1 MDFLMTARL
10 GAENFLFE
18 ENGYESEADITSI
31 TPLPEGGGS
40 EFETL
45 CRIGDK
51 SLRLVVRVVQQP
63 TRPYVLITS
72 DEGAYWVCGLAD
84 LREVR

>member
-1 MDFLMTARL
+1 MNFLSTARL
-10 GAENFLFE
+10 GTENFLFE

-40 EFETL
+40 EFEAL

-51 SLRLVVRVVQQP
+51 SLRLVVRVIQQP

>member
-1 MDFLMTARL
+1 MDFLPTARL
-10 GAENFLFE
+10 GADNFLFE

-31 TPLPEGGGS
+31 APLPEGGGS
-40 EFETL
+40 DFEAL

-51 SLRLVVRVVQQP
+51 ALRLVVRVIQQP

-72 DEGAYWVCGLAD
+72 DEGAYWVCSLAD
-84 LREVR
+84 LKEVR